1 MKVLEPPLLVGAP
14 CIPAPC
20 THELLAEWRDTV
32 VVVVVEYNS
41 TDSDAS
47 CAPMGY

>member
-1 MKVLEPPLLVGAP
+1 MKVLETPAPMGAP

-20 THELLAEWRDTV
+20 THELLAEWRDPVV

-41 TDSDAS
+41 KAR
-47 CAPMGY
+47 